1 LPNLKHKFVKL
12 HPTPEVLPEET
23 NTIINKT
30 NDKKNG
36 LVSSDGDSLSALNE
50 IKDASKLVP
59 TKIPVKVDKSFRVS
73 E

>member
-1 LPNLKHKFVKL
+1 MKHKFVQL
-12 HPTPEVLPEET
+12 HNTHDVLPEE
-23 NTIINKT
+23 NIFDGKT

-59 TKIPVKVDKSFRVS
+59 TNIPVKVDKSSIAS